1 MKHNYTTTNKNNKTF
16 KDKMYEVP
24 KGRILSKAQKAVLV
38 GSLAIASLVGYEANN
53 AVHSVKREIA
63 AASAENLKQPD
74 FVVEKSIDNLQKGGS
89 VKYMQ
94 GEFAFTAK
102 LFPSSTVES
111 FVVENPAVVEVDGK
125 YIPYF
130 VPAGKEITIGEQ
142 DLMSDNGQNL
152 VSSGMVAF
160 SQPLI
165 ISKSEFTDLPDA
177 RLNDSGNLVAE
188 VNGQTINVGFNKF

>member
-38 GSLAIASLVGYEANN
+38 SSLAIASLVGYEANN
-53 AVHSVKREIA
+53 AVHSVKSEIA
-63 AASAENLKQPD
+63 AASLENLKQPD
-74 FVVEKSIDNLQKGGS
+74 FVVAQSIDNLQKGGS

-94 GEFAFTAK
+94 GEFAFTEK

-130 VPAGKEITIGEQ
+130 VPAGKEITTGEQ

>member
-94 GEFAFTAK
+94 GKFAFTAK

-130 VPAGKEITIGEQ
+130 VPAGKEITTGEQ